1 MAYVVG
7 MFMVRINRRKAVMV
21 GEDAVVRGDWWV
33 MSSWAE
39 LCIVCKMWMISVKG
53 WVLGVGLGCCSW

>member
-39 LCIVCKMWMISVKG
+39 LCIVCKMWMISMRG
-53 WVLGVGLGCCSW
+53 